1 MDRASPL
8 VHLNPQSECF
18 KIVLGEKM
26 ESIKNLFQS
35 FLLLF
40 LAVLLSGCAHVIS
53 KDLREAADPGVTF
66 REILTNLNAYKGKS
80 VVWGG
85 EIIETTNKQDGTTL
99 IEVFQRSLNWR
110 EEPTGSSQGRF
121 LVRVGS
127 YLDPYVYSKG
137 RKITVAGELLGD
149 EVRPLGE
156 MDYRYPLVFSKQL
169 HLWEYYYYPSY
180 YYSYPGWYYNPWSPW
195 WGYPYGWGWGWG
207 MGFGYQYH
215 HHHHHH

>member
-1 MDRASPL
+1 MDMRIPL
-8 VHLNPQSECF
+8 VHLNPPSEWV
-18 KIVLGEKM
+18 KIFIGEKM
-26 ESIKNLFQS
+26 ESMKNWFQS

-66 REILTNLNAYKGKS
+66 REILKNPNAYKGKS

-110 EEPTGSSQGRF
+110 EEPTGSSEGRF

-127 YLDPYVYSKG
+127 YLDSYVYSKG

-156 MDYRYPLVFSKQL
+156 MDYRYPLVLSKQL
-169 HLWEYYYYPSY
+169 HLWEYYNYPSD

-195 WGYPYGWGWGWG
+195 WGYPFGWGWGF
-207 MGFGYQYH
+207 GFGYQYH
-215 HHHHHH
+215 HHHH

>member
-1 MDRASPL
+1 
-8 VHLNPQSECF
+8 
-18 KIVLGEKM
+18 M
-26 ESIKNLFQS
+26 ESTKNWFRS
-35 FLLLF
+35 FVLLF

-53 KDLREAADPGVTF
+53 KDLREAADPGAPF
-66 REILTNLNAYKGKS
+66 REILKNPNAYEGKS

-85 EIIETTNKQDGTTL
+85 EVIETTNKQDGTTL

-110 EEPTGSSQGRF
+110 EEPTGSSEGRF
-121 LVRVGS
+121 LVRVDS

-169 HLWEYYYYPSY
+169 YLWEYYYYYPY
-180 YYSYPGWYYNPWSPW
+180 PDYYPGWYYNPWSPW
-195 WGYPYGWGWGWG
+195 WGWGYPYRWGL
-207 MGFGYQYH
+207 GFGYQYH
-215 HHHHHH
+215 HHHHRH

>member
-1 MDRASPL
+1 
-8 VHLNPQSECF
+8 
-18 KIVLGEKM
+18 M
-26 ESIKNLFQS
+26 ESAKNSLQIIF
-35 FLLLF
+35 LLF

-53 KDLREAADPGVTF
+53 KDLREAADPGAPF
-66 REILTNLNAYKGKS
+66 REILKNPNAYKGKS

-85 EIIETTNKQDGTTL
+85 EVIETTNKQDGTTL

-110 EEPTGSSQGRF
+110 EEPTGSSEGRF

-127 YLDPYVYSKG
+127 YLDPYVYSNG

-169 HLWEYYYYPSY
+169 HLWEYYYYPSD

-195 WGYPYGWGWGWG
+195 WGYPYGWGLGL
-207 MGFGYQYH
+207 GFGYHYH
-215 HHHHHH
+215 HHH